1 MGGGMGGC
9 GVVCYWHLVV
19 EARNAAKHPMYSR
32 APTMKTDLAQTV
44 SSAKVET
51 LYQSIKTR

>member
-1 MGGGMGGC
+1 MGGC